1 MINHWYPG
9 YNAVTVFLHL
19 SAQFPAGNGAL
30 CGASSEVQPGGVPG
44 CGALEPSIDMGDSH
58 ILFISPYKWYRPCT
72 PIRKLGVY

>member
-1 MINHWYPG
+1 MINHSYPG

-44 CGALEPSIDMGDSH
+44 CGALNPRLIWG
-58 ILFISPYKWYRPCT
+58 IPTYYLFPLINGTAPVPQLES
-72 PIRKLGVY
+72 